1 MKVMLA
7 QEAPRMMRKT
17 RNPQHT
23 FQIRQRPWQIQPF
36 MIAPVLPGETLKNLT
51 MQARVVSDPLKS
63 KLVGWW
69 YETYFFYVKHR
80 DLAAR
85 DDLVAM
91 HLTGASLAA
100 YKAGAAVVPSY
111 TFKGAVDWQTM
122 CLTRIV
128 EQWFRDEGETWNA
141 DLIDTLPV
149 AQINRDMFIDSV
161 VDNTVSPPAENVLQ
175 DGGGSDDGIISTYQA
190 MWDRMRQMR
199 QTNMSFE
206 DWLRMQ
212 GVSGVKTP
220 EKESSYKPELVR
232 YDREWTYPTNTVE
245 PTTGVP
251 SSAAVWSTQIRAD
264 KDRFF
269 KEPGF
274 LVGVQVVRPKVYLS
288 SLKGAGVGALD
299 EARLWLPSILADEP
313 YTSIKQHVVGG
324 SNDGPLGTVPTNG
337 YWIDYRDLF
346 IYGDQFVNFD
356 IATAGDG
363 NSVALPTAA
372 LKRRYA
378 DSTMANNLFLGAA
391 PANVIR
397 SDGVVSLNILGT
409 VGADQT

>member
-7 QEAPRMMRKT
+7 EAAPRMSRKL
-17 RNPQHT
+17 RKPQHT
-23 FQIRQRPWQIQPF
+23 FQVRQRPWQIQPF

-51 MQARVVSDPLKS
+51 MQSRAVSDPLKS

-69 YETYFFYVKHR
+69 CETYFFYVKHR
-80 DLAAR
+80 DLDAR
-85 DDLVAM
+85 DTLVNM

-100 YKAGAAVVPSY
+100 LKVGTAAVPTY
-111 TFKGAVDWQTM
+111 TFKNGVDWVTL
-122 CLTRIV
+122 CLKRIV
-128 EQWFRDEGETWNA
+128 EEWFRDEGETWNA

-149 AQINRDMFIDSV
+149 AQINRDMFIDSI
-161 VDNTVSPPAENVLQ
+161 VDNTVAPATDNILQ
-175 DGGGSDDGIISTYQA
+175 DGPSDDGVITAYQA
-190 MWDRMRQMR
+190 MFDRMRQMR
-199 QTNMSFE
+199 QTNMTFE

-212 GVSGVKTP
+212 GVSGVKTA
-220 EKESSYKPELVR
+220 EAESSYKPELVR

-245 PTTGVP
+245 PSTGVP
-251 SSAAVWSTQIRAD
+251 SSAAVWSNQVRAD

-274 LVGVQVVRPKVYLS
+274 LIGVQVFRPKVYLS
-288 SLKGAGVGALD
+288 KLTGAAVGALD

-313 YTSIKQHVVGG
+313 YTSIKQHTTTATG
-324 SNDGPLGTVPTNG
+324 DGPLGANPTNG

-378 DSTMANNLFLGAA
+378 DSAMANSLFLGAA

-397 SDGVVSLNILGT
+397 TDGVVSLDILGT